1 MNIYFILCFVLIGI
15 SSVFLFIYSIMD
27 KNKSTIKSLCIV
39 ASLFIISFIS
49 LGVVGGITLNGKFK
63 ADKLY
68 DDYVELLSRI
78 NNSDDL
84 TDIEKLQLNME
95 IDDYNWK
102 LNLNENRLND
112 FFSTMGNL
120 YEFDYIKIK
129 V

>member
-1 MNIYFILCFVLIGI
+1 MNIYIIGCFVLILLILLLLPIITWSMDNNKKGTSKTTVCLATI
-15 SSVFLFIYSIMD
+15 FSVFL
-27 KNKSTIKSLCIV
+27 L
-39 ASLFIISFIS
+39 
-49 LGVVGGITLNGKFK
+49 ITAPIALNGKLK

-102 LNLNENRLND
+102 LNFNEDRLND
-112 FFSTMGNL
+112 IFSPMGNL

>member
-1 MNIYFILCFVLIGI
+1 MNIYIIGCFVLILLILLLLPIITWAMNNNKKGALKI
-15 SSVFLFIYSIMD
+15 TVFLAAIVSVFLLI
-27 KNKSTIKSLCIV
+27 TTP
-39 ASLFIISFIS
+39 IS
-49 LGVVGGITLNGKFK
+49 LNGKFK

-102 LNLNENRLND
+102 LNFNEDRLND
-112 FFSTMGNL
+112 FFSPMGNL

>member
-1 MNIYFILCFVLIGI
+1 MDNNNSVALKIFVSLGA
-15 SSVFLFIYSIMD
+15 VFSAL
-27 KNKSTIKSLCIV
+27 L
-39 ASLFIISFIS
+39 LFIIPT
-49 LGVVGGITLNGKFK
+49 TLDGKYK

-68 DDYVELLSRI
+68 NNYVELLSRI

-102 LNLNENRLND
+102 LNFNESRLND
-112 FFSTMGNL
+112 FFSPMGNL

>member
-1 MNIYFILCFVLIGI
+1 MNIYIIGCFVLILLI
-15 SSVFLFIYSIMD
+15 LFLLPIITWSMDNDKKVTLKITVCLAAIFSVFL
-27 KNKSTIKSLCIV
+27 L
-39 ASLFIISFIS
+39 
-49 LGVVGGITLNGKFK
+49 ITAPIALNGKFK
-63 ADKLY
+63 SDKLY

-102 LNLNENRLND
+102 LNFNEDRLND
-112 FFSTMGNL
+112 FFSPMGNL

>member
-1 MNIYFILCFVLIGI
+1 MNIYIIGCFVLILLILLLLPIITWSMNNNKKGTLKTTVCLATI
-15 SSVFLFIYSIMD
+15 FSVFL
-27 KNKSTIKSLCIV
+27 L
-39 ASLFIISFIS
+39 
-49 LGVVGGITLNGKFK
+49 ITAPIALNGKFK

-78 NNSDDL
+78 NNSDEL

-102 LNLNENRLND
+102 LNFNEDRLND
-112 FFSTMGNL
+112 FFSPMGNL

>member
-1 MNIYFILCFVLIGI
+1 MNIYISGCFVLILLILLLLPIITWSMNNNKKGI
-15 SSVFLFIYSIMD
+15 LKIAVPIATIFSVFLLITTPI
-27 KNKSTIKSLCIV
+27 TI
-39 ASLFIISFIS
+39 
-49 LGVVGGITLNGKFK
+49 NGKHK
-63 ADKLY
+63 VDKLY

-78 NNSDDL
+78 NNSDNL

-102 LNLNENRLND
+102 LNFNEDRLND
-112 FFSTMGNL
+112 FFSPMGNL

>member
-1 MNIYFILCFVLIGI
+1 MNIYIISCFLLILLILLLLPIITWAMNNNKKGTLKTTVCI
-15 SSVFLFIYSIMD
+15 ATIFSVFL
-27 KNKSTIKSLCIV
+27 L
-39 ASLFIISFIS
+39 
-49 LGVVGGITLNGKFK
+49 ITAPIALNGKFK

-102 LNLNENRLND
+102 INFNEDRLND
-112 FFSTMGNL
+112 FFSPMGNL
-120 YEFDYIKIK
+120 YEFDFIKIK

>member
-1 MNIYFILCFVLIGI
+1 MNIYIIGCFVLILLI
-15 SSVFLFIYSIMD
+15 LFL
-27 KNKSTIKSLCIV
+27 L
-39 ASLFIISFIS
+39 SFITWSINNNKEGILKTTVS
-49 LGVVGGITLNGKFK
+49 LVAIFSVCLLITMPIALNGKFK

-95 IDDYNWK
+95 INDYNWK
-102 LNLNENRLND
+102 LNFNEDRLND
-112 FFSTMGNL
+112 FFSPMGNL

>member
-1 MNIYFILCFVLIGI
+1 MNIYSIGCFVLILSVLFLLPI
-15 SSVFLFIYSIMD
+15 ITWSMNNNKKFTLKTAVCLATIFSVFLLVTTPI
-27 KNKSTIKSLCIV
+27 
-39 ASLFIISFIS
+39 A
-49 LGVVGGITLNGKFK
+49 LNGKYK

-68 DDYVELLSRI
+68 DDYIELLSRI

-102 LNLNENRLND
+102 LNFNRDRLND
-112 FFSTMGNL
+112 FFSPIGNL

>member
-1 MNIYFILCFVLIGI
+1 MNIYIIGCFVLILLI
-15 SSVFLFIYSIMD
+15 LLLLPIITWSMNNNKKVTLRATVSLATIFSVFL
-27 KNKSTIKSLCIV
+27 L
-39 ASLFIISFIS
+39 
-49 LGVVGGITLNGKFK
+49 ITVPIALNGKFK

-84 TDIEKLQLNME
+84 ADIEKLQLNME

-102 LNLNENRLND
+102 LNFNEDRLND
-112 FFSTMGNL
+112 FFSPMGNL

>member
-1 MNIYFILCFVLIGI
+1 MNIYSIGCFVLILSVLFLLPI
-15 SSVFLFIYSIMD
+15 ITWSMNNNKKFTLKTAVCLATIFSVFLLVTTPI
-27 KNKSTIKSLCIV
+27 
-39 ASLFIISFIS
+39 A
-49 LGVVGGITLNGKFK
+49 LNGKYK

-68 DDYVELLSRI
+68 DDYIELLSRI

-102 LNLNENRLND
+102 LNFNRGRLND
-112 FFSTMGNL
+112 FFSPIGNL

>member
-1 MNIYFILCFVLIGI
+1 MNIYSIGCFVLILSVLFLLPI
-15 SSVFLFIYSIMD
+15 IIWSMNNNKKSTLKTAVCLATIFSVFL
-27 KNKSTIKSLCIV
+27 L
-39 ASLFIISFIS
+39 
-49 LGVVGGITLNGKFK
+49 ITTPIALNGKSK

-68 DDYVELLSRI
+68 DDYIELLSRI

-84 TDIEKLQLNME
+84 TDIEKLQLNMD

-102 LNLNENRLND
+102 LNFNSDRLND
-112 FFSTMGNL
+112 FFSPMGNL

>member
-1 MNIYFILCFVLIGI
+1 MNIYSIGCFVLILSVLFLLPIIIWSMNNNKKGPLRTTVCLATI
-15 SSVFLFIYSIMD
+15 FSVFL
-27 KNKSTIKSLCIV
+27 L
-39 ASLFIISFIS
+39 
-49 LGVVGGITLNGKFK
+49 ITAPIALNGKFK

-84 TDIEKLQLNME
+84 TDVEKLQLNME

-102 LNLNENRLND
+102 LNFNENRLND
-112 FFSTMGNL
+112 FFSPMGNL
-120 YEFDYIKIK
+120 YKFDYIKIK

>member
-1 MNIYFILCFVLIGI
+1 MNIYIIGCFVLILLILSLLPLITWSMNNNKKGTLRTTVSLATI
-15 SSVFLFIYSIMD
+15 FSVFL
-27 KNKSTIKSLCIV
+27 L
-39 ASLFIISFIS
+39 
-49 LGVVGGITLNGKFK
+49 ITVPIALNGKFK

-78 NNSDDL
+78 NNSDEL

-102 LNLNENRLND
+102 LNFNEDRLND
-112 FFSTMGNL
+112 FFSPMGNL